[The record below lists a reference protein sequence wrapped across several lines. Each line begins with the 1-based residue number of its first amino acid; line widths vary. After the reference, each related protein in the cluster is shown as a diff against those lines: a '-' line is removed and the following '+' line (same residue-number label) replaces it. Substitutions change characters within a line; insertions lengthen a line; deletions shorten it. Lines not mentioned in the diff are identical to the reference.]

1 MFDTP
6 FVTYDPFATYNQVDP
21 PQIDYKE
28 SNYQL
33 QSLIDNLKNLDF
45 NKRLDVDDLPQI
57 ENNHE
62 VKNDEYNIQ
71 NNTSDDKDTTQANTE
86 TKPNN
91 KKAQLE
97 SVLDAQGITGQKKT
111 TLLKIAKI
119 ESGYNPK
126 SQAKGSSACGLFG
139 FINSTRKQFSNLSR
153 KDFLNDIDEQVRC
166 ASQLYEAQKQF
177 LIRKG
182 FNPSPEAIALRWFS
196 PKWAIT
202 YLKNGVDEGKDIFGT
217 TPSKYLKKFREA

>member
-1 MFDTP
+1 MFD
-6 FVTYDPFATYNQVDP
+6 DPFATYNQVDP

-28 SNYQL
+28 SGYQL

-45 NKRLDVDDLPQI
+45 NKQSDVTDLPQI
-57 ENNHE
+57 ETNYE
-62 VKNDEYNIQ
+62 IQDNIQ
-71 NNTSDDKDTTQANTE
+71 PSVE
-86 TKPNN
+86 TKSSG

-182 FNPSPEAIALRWFS
+182 FNPSPEAIALSWFS

-202 YLKNGVDEGKDIFGT
+202 YLKNGIDEGRDVFGT